1 MSGHIIDMVNRIKQN
16 KIQKRKKFQG
26 DNRSLL
32 SLESSTGITHY
43 DFPSVSSQKLDEIKN
58 NIRLKAVIRRR
69 NSYLLLGFCILITIV
84 LGLIFLDSYKYHF

>member
-43 DFPSVSSQKLDEIKN
+43 DFPSVSSQKLE
-58 NIRLKAVIRRR
+58 
-69 NSYLLLGFCILITIV
+69 
-84 LGLIFLDSYKYHF
+84 